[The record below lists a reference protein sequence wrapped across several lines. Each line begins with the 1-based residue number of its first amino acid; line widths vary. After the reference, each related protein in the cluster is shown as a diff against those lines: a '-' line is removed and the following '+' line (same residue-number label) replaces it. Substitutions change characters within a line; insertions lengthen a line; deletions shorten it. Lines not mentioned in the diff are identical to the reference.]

1 MNRDKLLLRKFAE
14 NADQFGD
21 VIFCRLHK
29 SQLVFRKKIND
40 APPPAASHRKGWVGA
55 FAIIIGQQAAAGKSS
70 NLLVCSSQ
78 PYMQFVGR
86 KLASPAFDAVDCAVQ
101 CCFPRSHR
109 HLQPDSIGSGTSNWQ
124 LARKQVSKEAC
135 RPRSADT
142 HPTSTGREVKSEHFL

>member
-40 APPPAASHRKGWVGA
+40 APPAAASHRKGWVGA

-78 PYMQFVGR
+78 PYMQLSEENQLRQPLMRQTAQCSVAFQDHIDTSSLIVLGQA
-86 KLASPAFDAVDCAVQ
+86 LA
-101 CCFPRSHR
+101 
-109 HLQPDSIGSGTSNWQ
+109 IGNWQ
-124 LARKQVSKEAC
+124 GSKEARKQGSVQIEEC
-135 RPRSADT
+135 RNSPNLDWQR
-142 HPTSTGREVKSEHFL
+142 RQV